1 MSESMARIVRPP
13 LVHRRVLPESA
24 RGFERVDT
32 GGLPPCALVAGA
44 MDCPVMG
51 AAQRYSEFVAGLT
64 AERPRLG
71 VSKMMWVR
79 WFAAADE
86 ACLLSDVT
94 QMVPVAVPARC
105 SNREDAFVDAGGLI
119 TSRTGHLR
127 LVLRPRPYRCGTLAG
142 GSFVYS
148 T

>member
-1 MSESMARIVRPP
+1 M
-13 LVHRRVLPESA
+13 LPELA
-24 RGFERVDT
+24 RDLNRIDT
-32 GGLPPCALVAGA
+32 SSLPPCSLVAGA
-44 MDCPVMG
+44 MNLAMMG

-86 ACLLSDVT
+86 AWLLSDVT
-94 QMVPVAVPARC
+94 QMVPVAVPPRC
-105 SNREDAFVDAGGLI
+105 SNREHALVDAAGLI
-119 TSRTGHLR
+119 TSCTGHLW
-127 LVLRPRPYRCGTLAG
+127 LVLGPHLHRCGTLAD
-142 GSFVYS
+142 GSFIYS